1 MENEIDKL
9 AKIIWNYHHINH
21 CLKKVDCILVLGS
34 HDLRVAERG
43 VDLFLEGYAPFIV
56 FSGGFGT
63 LTRHL
68 FSKPEADLFAEIA
81 IKRGVP
87 EEQILIENKSTNT
100 GENFKFTEKLLKTS
114 GLDFNSFIVVQKP
127 YMERRT
133 YATVKKLWPEKEII
147 ITSPQI
153 AYENYPNA
161 DISKENVINIMVGD
175 LQRIKIYP
183 EKGFQ
188 IYQEIPDYVWSA
200 FQKLIALGY
209 TGHLAKDI

>member
-1 MENEIDKL
+1 MENETEKL
-9 AKIIWNYHHINH
+9 AKKIWDYHRLNH
-21 CLKKVDCILVLGS
+21 QVKKADCILVLGS
-34 HDLRVAERG
+34 HDPRVAERG
-43 VDLFLEGYAPFIV
+43 TDLFLDGYAPFMV
-56 FSGGFGT
+56 FSGGYGT

-68 FSKPEADLFAEIA
+68 FNKPEADLFAEIA
-81 IKRGVP
+81 LKRGVP
-87 EEQILIENKSTNT
+87 EENILIENKSTNT
-100 GENFKFTEKLLKTS
+100 GENFKFTEKLLKTC

-153 AYENYPNA
+153 AYEDYPNA
-161 DISKENVINIMVGD
+161 DISKETVINIIVGD

-188 IYQEIPDYVWSA
+188 IHQEIPDSVWNA
-200 FQKLIALGY
+200 FQRLIALGY
-209 TGHLAKDI
+209 TKHMVRNT

>member
-188 IYQEIPDYVWSA
+188 IYQEIPDSVWNA
-200 FQKLIALGY
+200 FQKLVALGY
-209 TGHLAKDI
+209 AKHLIS

>member
-9 AKIIWNYHHINH
+9 AKIIWDYHHVNH
-21 CLKKVDCILVLGS
+21 QVKKVGCILVLGS
-34 HDLRVAERG
+34 HDLRVADRG
-43 VDLFLEGYAPFIV
+43 TDLFLKGYAPFIV

-68 FSKPEADLFAEIA
+68 FSRSEADLFAEIA

-87 EEQILIENKSTNT
+87 ENQILIENKSTNT

-153 AYENYPNA
+153 AYEDYSNA

-175 LQRIKIYP
+175 LQRIKMYP
-183 EKGFQ
+183 KRGFQ

-200 FQKLIALGY
+200 FQKLVTLGY
-209 TGHLAKDI
+209 TKRLIKDT